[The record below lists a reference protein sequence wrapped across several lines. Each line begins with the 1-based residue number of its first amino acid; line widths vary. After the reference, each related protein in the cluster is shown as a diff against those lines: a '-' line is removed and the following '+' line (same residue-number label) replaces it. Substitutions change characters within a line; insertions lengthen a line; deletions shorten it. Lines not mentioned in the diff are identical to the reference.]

1 VVGRKV
7 LLVWRVTKVVG
18 MERTEEESPSSV
30 SERLLLLAPMVV
42 CGRLFL
48 VPDMWE

>member
-1 VVGRKV
+1 MGRKV

-18 MERTEEESPSSV
+18 MEETEEESSSSSSV
-30 SERLLLLAPMVV
+30 LEGVLVAPMVM

-48 VPDMWE
+48 VPDM

>member
-1 VVGRKV
+1 VVGKKV

-18 MERTEEESPSSV
+18 MERTEEESSSV
-30 SERLLLLAPMVV
+30 SEGRLVVPMVI

-48 VPDMWE
+48 APDMWE